1 MFKKLLYMLAILLT
15 SCSANKPSMYQLE
28 SQKPTPK
35 SFSIE
40 SRWAFVLLDNS
51 GKIIKSVVLEVT
63 DTDVKTCE
71 SGTKQLKVISENPI
85 GTYPKLFEPAYSIT
99 GAAIRI
105 SFSPSL
111 CDANYALIG
120 TLTDLGASGSHT
132 PEELTMGNANKKAGG
147 KFYGFPVLK

>member
-1 MFKKLLYMLAILLT
+1 MFKNLFFMAVILLS
-15 SCSANKPSMYQLE
+15 SCSSNKPSKYQLE

-35 SFSIE
+35 SFSIG

-51 GKIIKSVVLEVT
+51 GEIIKSVVLEVT
-63 DTDVKTCE
+63 NVDVKTCE
-71 SGTKQLKVISENPI
+71 DGTKQLKVISENPN

-105 SFSPSL
+105 SFSPEF

-120 TLTDLGASGSHT
+120 TLSELGASGIHT
-132 PEELTMGNANKKAGG
+132 PEELTMGYGNKNVGG
-147 KFYGFPVLK
+147 KFYGFPVSN